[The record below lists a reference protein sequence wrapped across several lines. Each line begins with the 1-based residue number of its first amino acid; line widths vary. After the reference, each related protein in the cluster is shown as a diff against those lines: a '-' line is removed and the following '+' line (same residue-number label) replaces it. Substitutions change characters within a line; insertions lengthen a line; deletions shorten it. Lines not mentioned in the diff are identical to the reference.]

1 MWGRRPCCTAARCP
15 VWGRPWAGAGGAGG
29 DTACRVPGRQ
39 LVRDAPGPELAAFR
53 ECPELV
59 SMTWDWRTRAEKSAG
74 GGAGP
79 FAWGGHC
86 AQHWAGGD
94 FLPDGAGAGV
104 APVGTNVCLPAG
116 GKLDLDRLQ
125 FLVSRSGR
133 KRTLH
138 SQHCSNSSDRLWG
151 AEGNAASRLGSW
163 LSSLR
168 ETGGQRPREGVWR
181 PHGWSGAVCL

>member
-1 MWGRRPCCTAARCP
+1 MLSTG
-15 VWGRPWAGAGGAGG
+15 
-29 DTACRVPGRQ
+29 
-39 LVRDAPGPELAAFR
+39 LAATSCLTEPALGWHLLAR
-53 ECPELV
+53 
-59 SMTWDWRTRAEKSAG
+59 M
-74 GGAGP
+74 
-79 FAWGGHC
+79 FAS
-86 AQHWAGGD
+86 
-94 FLPDGAGAGV
+94 L
-104 APVGTNVCLPAG
+104 LG

-151 AEGNAASRLGSW
+151 AEGNTASRLGSW